1 MTKQGSTMK
10 LTTVSILAGIAFL
23 MQYLNFPLP
32 MFPPFLKVDFSEL
45 PALAAGLVFGPL
57 TGILVE
63 FLKNLL
69 HYLFSGS
76 ETGIPIGQM
85 ANFLAGSIFVVTTV
99 LITRRIQGIKGLIV
113 GFTAAS
119 LLMAVIMSVANYW
132 VILPAYTILLNMPIQ
147 GHGKSS
153 LVLYGIGPFNLVK
166 GVLTALVFIPLYE
179 RIKGRLSLPKVA
191 P

>member
-10 LTTVSILAGIAFL
+10 LTTVSILAGFAFL

-45 PALAAGLVFGPL
+45 PALVAGLMFGPL
-57 TGILVE
+57 AGVLVE

-76 ETGIPIGQM
+76 DTGIPIGQL
-85 ANFLAGSIFVVTTV
+85 ANFVAGSIFVVTTV
-99 LITRRIQGIKGLIV
+99 LITRKLQGIKGLVTGLTVATI
-113 GFTAAS
+113 
-119 LLMAVIMSVANYW
+119 LMAVIMSIANYW
-132 VILPAYTILLNMPIQ
+132 VILPAYAFLIHWEVVGPAKT
-147 GHGKSS
+147 S

-166 GVLTALVFIPLYE
+166 GVLTALLFIPLYQ
-179 RIKGRLSLPKVA
+179 RLKGRIHLPKIS
-191 P
+191 